1 MQLKGFVGPVPW
13 VPTTSSGT
21 IFTSGGCHHPQES
34 SLTHKSHRRSDGQAR
49 LQVLGGYGYLRE
61 YQVERVLRDLRV
73 HSILEGTN
81 EVMRLIISRQ
91 LEKLR

>member
-1 MQLKGFVGPVPW
+1 MAQYHGYLPRCLQLLSRVEPAN
-13 VPTTSSGT
+13 
-21 IFTSGGCHHPQES
+21 HPHES
-34 SLTHKSHRRSDGQAR
+34 SLHDSQRRSDGQVR